1 MGVCIY
7 FLLPCIILK
16 DLNRME
22 RDDLIEYSL
31 DKHHSEE
38 EGKKIRRKILKVTIL
53 LTLITVVE
61 VALGAFIKQSADIWM
76 YVKWTFIVLT
86 LLKAGYI
93 VMVFMHLGDE
103 KKWMRNVIL
112 IPYALFIAYLIFI
125 ALWEALAVGDAWSSV
140 AA

>member
-1 MGVCIY
+1 
-7 FLLPCIILK
+7 
-16 DLNRME
+16 ME

-31 DKHHSEE
+31 DTHHSEE
-38 EGKKIRRKILKVTIL
+38 EGKKIRSKIVKVTIL
-53 LTLITVVE
+53 LTLITVIE
-61 VALGAFIKQSADIWM
+61 VALGAFIKQSADFWPF
-76 YVKWTFIVLT
+76 VKWTFIALT

-103 KKWMRNVIL
+103 RKWMRNVIL
-112 IPYALFIAYLIFI
+112 IPYATFIAYLIFI